1 MTEAGPQP
9 DVMGALPQE
18 TDMIRWQRD
27 HDELHTDPNSGATC
41 ADNCP
46 GRVPGPCGQQGCK
59 GHLGKFSDCLTEAL
73 WEASMVG
80 GESTGSTEA
89 YGHYTLIHFDSDTSH
104 SMGKDL
110 GVEDHGP
117 EVMISAGWYM
127 VQATEQGFVYSWACE
142 SEAIA
147 RQQFAEVDQEYSAW
161 LDINDP
167 EYEYHLTDDEVPLN
181 AGSAE

>member
-9 DVMGALPQE
+9 DVMGALPRSTPGQPIE
-18 TDMIRWQRD
+18 V
-27 HDELHTDPNSGATC
+27 PN
-41 ADNCP
+41 
-46 GRVPGPCGQQGCK
+46 PCSVEGCT

-73 WEASMVG
+73 WEVSMVD

-89 YGHYTLIHFDSDTSH
+89 YGHYTLIHIDSDTSH

-110 GVEDHGP
+110 GVKDHGP

-167 EYEYHLTDDEVPLN
+167 EYLPDDEVPPN